1 MGLSAKER
9 AEKLQREIALAKA
22 RTELLEQRHQAVLQQ
37 IDARESTLT
46 RKRDTRRKIVI
57 GGTLLALARDKKDG
71 WTMDRL
77 RQMLDAHITAERD
90 RVLLDLP
97 PKTASLRET

>member
-9 AEKLQREIALAKA
+9 AEKLQMEIALAKA

-77 RQMLDAHITAERD
+77 RQTLDAHITAERD